1 MDKWI
6 SYFCSKFSVNT
17 LMLRLNVQ
25 DSRKSQHCLWFVIG
39 EKKQQA
45 NQSETTH
52 CAKICTNAAHV
63 DLAYIRAV
71 SARF

>member
-1 MDKWI
+1 
-6 SYFCSKFSVNT
+6 
-17 LMLRLNVQ
+17 MLRLNVQ

-52 CAKICTNAAHV
+52 CAKISTNAAHV
-63 DLAYIRAV
+63 DLASYQETEDLEQIEGENLINYPF
-71 SARF
+71 SF